1 MFMSHMLLLLLLSP
15 LLHVKVMGHVFIL
28 HVIL

>member
-1 MFMSHMLLLLLLSP
+1 MFMSHMLLLLLSP